1 LSGSTNRSWRTA
13 SYPITVDVQ
22 SRNRKANRADETRL
36 AFEELVAALPEIPAL
51 LSHNMELLVAAYLPG
66 AGTHRFEPGV
76 TLDDPDL
83 ETWRPWVRPT
93 P

>member
-1 LSGSTNRSWRTA
+1 
-13 SYPITVDVQ
+13 
-22 SRNRKANRADETRL
+22 
-36 AFEELVAALPEIPAL
+36 
-51 LSHNMELLVAAYLPG
+51 MELLVAAYLPG